1 MKLIGGEPMKRQIL
15 LGEADLTE
23 LAGRP
28 ITCQY
33 HLLIRTIPP
42 PGNYESYG
50 VGIVIS
56 QTGER
61 EELWDITIRPERIE
75 ELANRLIRGSVT
87 PCTLREVVED
97 WL

>member
-15 LGEADLTE
+15 LGESDLTE

-33 HLLIRTIPP
+33 HLLIRTLLPP
-42 PGNYESYG
+42 LNYESYG

-61 EELWDITIRPERIE
+61 EEIWDITTRSERIE
-75 ELANRLIRGSVT
+75 ELANRLICGGVT
-87 PCTLREVVED
+87 PCALREVVED

>member
-1 MKLIGGEPMKRQIL
+1 MKRQIF
-15 LGEADLTE
+15 LGETDLTE

-33 HLLIRTIPP
+33 HLLIRTLLPP
-42 PGNYESYG
+42 LNCESYG
-50 VGIVIS
+50 VGITIP

-61 EELWDITIRPERIE
+61 EVIWDLTMRPERIE
-75 ELANRLIRGSVT
+75 SLADRLIRGGVT
-87 PCTLREVVED
+87 PCTLREVVDD